1 VFQLLK
7 RFRDVALIAA
17 LLLVPLG
24 VYFAHAR
31 RPSERSRLDRFFIVV
46 TAPVERGVAW
56 VVGGALDGWRGY
68 VGLRGAHERAR
79 ELSRRVND
87 LELERL
93 DKVKLEAENERLR
106 ELLAFAE
113 SEPGFDVVGA
123 RVIGVRLD
131 PKGLQLVRL
140 DRGADHGVEK
150 LMPVVIAQ
158 GVVGRVHAVT
168 GTTSDV
174 LLLTD
179 LNSSIAV
186 RVARSRARANVR
198 GTGTPDVC
206 RLDYALR
213 SDDLQDADELV
224 TSGTDGIFPRGLPVG
239 RVANLK
245 KAGQGLYQTADVLP
259 AVDVTKL
266 EEVLVLQS
274 RARGARDES
283 PIAQG
288 TQETQ
293 TAAARNAPA
302 PRPPAPQQSVQQA
315 APQPRAPQQ
324 SQQQASPQQR
334 APQQSQQQ
342 AMPPQQRAPQQSQQQ
357 AVPPQQRAPQQSQQQ
372 AAQQTRAAEVR
383 AP

>member
-1 VFQLLK
+1 VFSLLK
-7 RFRDVALIAA
+7 RFRDLALIAA
-17 LLLVPLG
+17 LLIVPLG

-31 RPSERSRLDRFFIVV
+31 RPSERSRLDRFFIVL

-68 VGLRGAHERAR
+68 AGLRGAHERAQQ
-79 ELSRRVND
+79 LSRRVNE

-93 DKVKLEAENERLR
+93 EKVRIAAENDRLR

-113 SEPGFDVVGA
+113 SEPGFRVEGA

-131 PKGLQLVRL
+131 PKGLQLIRI

-150 LMPVVIAQ
+150 LMPVLVAQ

-168 GTTSDV
+168 GATSDV

-198 GTGTPDVC
+198 GTGDPDAC

-213 SDDLQDADELV
+213 SDDLEDADELV
-224 TSGTDGIFPRGLPVG
+224 TSGTDGIFPPGLPVG

-245 KAGQGLYQTADVLP
+245 KGGQGLYQNADVLP

-266 EEVLVLQS
+266 EEVLVLRS
-274 RARGARDES
+274 RAAGSREEPSGAVARS
-283 PIAQG
+283 APPTNPAPARA
-288 TQETQ
+288 
-293 TAAARNAPA
+293 TASAEPPAAREATPSA
-302 PRPPAPQQSVQQA
+302 
-315 APQPRAPQQ
+315 
-324 SQQQASPQQR
+324 
-334 APQQSQQQ
+334 
-342 AMPPQQRAPQQSQQQ
+342 
-357 AVPPQQRAPQQSQQQ
+357 
-372 AAQQTRAAEVR
+372 RAAEAR

>member
-1 VFQLLK
+1 MFSLLK
-7 RFRDVALIAA
+7 RFRDVALVAA

-31 RPSERSRLDRFFIVV
+31 RPSERSRLDRFFIVL
-46 TAPVERGVAW
+46 TAPVERGVAF

-68 VGLRGAHERAR
+68 VALRGAHERAA

-93 DKVKLEAENERLR
+93 DKARLEAENQRLR
-106 ELLAFAE
+106 ELLEFAE
-113 SEPGFDVVGA
+113 AEPGFRVVGA

-131 PKGLQLVRL
+131 PKGLQLVRI

-150 LMPVVIAQ
+150 LMPVVVAK
-158 GVVGRVHAVT
+158 GVVGRIHSVT
-168 GTTSDV
+168 GSTADV
-174 LLLTD
+174 LLLSD

-213 SDDLQDADELV
+213 SDDLEDEDELV

-239 RVANLK
+239 RVTNLK
-245 KAGQGLYQTADVLP
+245 KSGQGLYQTAEVVP
-259 AVDVTKL
+259 RVDVTKL

-274 RARGARDES
+274 RAEGARDE
-283 PIAQG
+283 Q
-288 TQETQ
+288 
-293 TAAARNAPA
+293 PA
-302 PRPPAPQQSVQQA
+302 V
-315 APQPRAPQQ
+315 
-324 SQQQASPQQR
+324 ASP
-334 APQQSQQQ
+334 AAGETS
-342 AMPPQQRAPQQSQQQ
+342 AAG
-357 AVPPQQRAPQQSQQQ
+357 
-372 AAQQTRAAEVR
+372 AAQSRAGQPAR
-383 AP
+383 TAGAGNP